1 MSSGTH
7 FRRGSTV
14 PFNSGPRQYTVGIG
28 SVGSYQV
35 SGVPWITGS
44 VEGLASGAEV
54 KITFP
59 SVPKAVTVINTDV
72 DSADIHVHFNSKTLT
87 DVSGG
92 LHYLALNALNDAFT
106 FACKCKEIYISAP
119 TWGGAAAS
127 VAGAS
132 YTVIAEL
139 TGIPTTEMYIL
150 TGSGLTT
157 LDGT

>member
-1 MSSGTH
+1 MSVFDSGRNR
-7 FRRGSTV
+7 FSAGL
-14 PFNSGPRQYTVGIG
+14 G

-44 VEGLASGAEV
+44 VEGLALGAED

-59 SVPKAVTVINTDV
+59 SVAKAVTVINSDIGST
-72 DSADIHVHFNSKTLT
+72 DIHVHFNSKTLT

-92 LHYLALNALNDAFT
+92 LHYVALNEQNTSFT
-106 FACKCKEIYISAP
+106 FQMKCKEIYISAP
-119 TWGGAAAS
+119 SWGGGQGNTA
-127 VAGAS
+127 AS

-139 TGIPTTEMYIL
+139 TGISPSEMFPL

-157 LDGT
+157 GDGT